1 MTIANN
7 AAGQYRKRPSVGED
21 PHMKR
26 PLVGALASTLLAAA
40 ALTGAGAGPAAASPA
55 PVAAAPAAHHGKQ
68 HGHGHQVQS
77 TPDFA
82 GAVALS
88 NCSGSLVRV
97 PQSQPDDPALVL
109 TNGHCLETGMPD
121 PGTVITDQPS
131 SRTFT
136 LLDANAND
144 AGTLQATKVDYSTMT
159 KTDVTLYQ
167 LNSTYQQIA
176 DRYGI
181 QPLDIS
187 PEHPVK
193 GTPITVVS
201 GYWKQTY
208 SCQIDD
214 FVYELDEAGWTFN
227 DSIRYTSA
235 CDTIGGTSGSPIVD
249 DATGEVIG
257 INNTG
262 NENGE
267 RCTLNN
273 PCEVDENG
281 NVTVHQGINYGQ
293 ETYLLTDCIAAGN
306 QLDLSLPGCELPK
319 P

>member
-1 MTIANN
+1 
-7 AAGQYRKRPSVGED
+7 
-21 PHMKR
+21 MKR
-26 PLVGALASTLLAAA
+26 PLVGSLAATLLAAA
-40 ALTGAGAGPAAASPA
+40 ALTGAGAGPAAAVTA
-55 PVAAAPAAHHGKQ
+55 PVAPAAAAGHHHGRG
-68 HGHGHQVQS
+68 HGHGEPAQA

-82 GAVALS
+82 GTVALS

-109 TNGHCLETGMPD
+109 TNGHCLETGMPA
-121 PGTVITDQPS
+121 PGTVVVDQPS
-131 SRTFT
+131 SRRFT
-136 LLDANAND
+136 LLDADAND
-144 AGTLQATKVDYSTMT
+144 AGTLQAARVVYATMT
-159 KTDVTLYQ
+159 KTDVTLYR
-167 LNSTYQQIA
+167 LDSTYRQIE

-193 GTPITVVS
+193 GTAITVVS

-208 SCQIDD
+208 SCDIDD
-214 FVYELDEAGWTFN
+214 FVYELHEAGWTFE

-235 CDTIGGTSGSPIVD
+235 CDTIGGTSGSPIID
-249 DATGEVIG
+249 DATGDVVG
-257 INNTG
+257 VNNTG

-293 ETYLLTDCIAAGN
+293 ETYLLTDCMAAGN
-306 QLDLSLPGCELPK
+306 KLDLGLPGCELPT